1 MHRANKKN
9 PKTLINIAIS
19 RQRLAEL
26 LDTGCITVSDIQC
39 LDADS
44 KREVW
49 RTCLETS
56 LRTGG

>member
-1 MHRANKKN
+1 MGSASSKQSSTRV
-9 PKTLINIAIS
+9 NIAIS

-26 LDTGCITVSDIQC
+26 LDAGSITVSDIQC
-39 LDADS
+39 LDAES

-56 LRTGG
+56 LRAGC